1 MAKEL
6 PLTEKY
12 RPVTLD
18 EVIGN
23 KDVITQFKKMRD
35 DGNVNHMILAGSP
48 GTGKTTSVSCLA
60 RELLGE
66 SFEDAYIE
74 LNASDERGIE
84 VIRNKI
90 KDFCQKSVDLPPNKH
105 KIIFLDEA
113 ESLTIPAQQAL
124 RRVIENY
131 AKTTRFAM
139 ACNASTKL
147 IDAIQS
153 RCNIIRFSKV
163 SPEDMQSRI
172 AYICKLEKI
181 KFDKEGLAILIEF
194 ANGDMR
200 TLLNNLQMIHNTFGK
215 VNKKNVTKI
224 VNKPST
230 QALKTVMKYIITP
243 ETADF
248 EKADTSI
255 TALINDGYPAN
266 ELIECLFVSIK
277 ETPDSTLEMET
288 KIRCLSLIGDTQFRV
303 SQGADSYIQLIAL
316 LSKMYL
322 LINED

>member
-1 MAKEL
+1 MEKEL

-35 DGNVNHMILAGSP
+35 EGNVNHMILAGSP
-48 GTGKTTSVSCLA
+48 GTGKTTSISCLA

-66 SFEDAYIE
+66 SFFDAYIE

-90 KDFCQKSVDLPPNKH
+90 KDFCQKAVDLPSNKH

-124 RRVIENY
+124 RRVIESY

-139 ACNASTKL
+139 ACNSSTKL

-163 SPEDMQSRI
+163 APEDMLPRI
-172 AYICKLEKI
+172 QQICKLEKI
-181 KFDKEGLAILIEF
+181 KSDKDGLQTLIEF

-230 QALKTVMKYIITP
+230 IALNTVLKYIIDP

-248 EKADTSI
+248 EKADIAI
-255 TALINDGYPAN
+255 TVLINEGYPAL
-266 ELIECLFVSIK
+266 ELTERLFISIK
-277 ETPDSTLEMET
+277 ENRDLDTDI
-288 KIRCLSLIGDTQFRV
+288 KIRCLSLIGDTQFRI

-322 LINED
+322 LIND